1 MSQRAF
7 DSVHST
13 IGAIARKTP
22 KKGFKQTLA
31 LSQLSRID
39 WLVRQCKTL
48 FARAQ
53 CVTNAIGSCKGE
65 KVKICEANCAGVM
78 MMEEP
83 GLFSVWK
90 SSGDPI
96 SVRVLEEGIE
106 LSSKDYRLRIAGSK
120 LFISM
125 PGAAGRVERE
135 IDMEDVEA
143 LYSNIDYVKHV
154 MRDFELEVENML
166 RNLALCARANAR
178 VCP

>member
-7 DSVHST
+7 DSVHDAIS
-13 IGAIARKTP
+13 AIARKTP

-31 LSQLSRID
+31 LSQLSRVD

-53 CVTNAIGSCKGE
+53 CVTNAIGSCRGE
-65 KVKICEANCAGVM
+65 RLKICDANCAGIM

-83 GLFSVWK
+83 ELSSVWK

-96 SVRVLEEGIE
+96 SVRVTEGGIE
-106 LSSKDYRLRIAGSK
+106 LSSKDYMLRIAGSR
-120 LFISM
+120 LFISL
-125 PGAAGRVERE
+125 PGTAGRVERE
-135 IDMEDVEA
+135 VDMEDVEA

-154 MRDFELEVENML
+154 MKDFELEVENML